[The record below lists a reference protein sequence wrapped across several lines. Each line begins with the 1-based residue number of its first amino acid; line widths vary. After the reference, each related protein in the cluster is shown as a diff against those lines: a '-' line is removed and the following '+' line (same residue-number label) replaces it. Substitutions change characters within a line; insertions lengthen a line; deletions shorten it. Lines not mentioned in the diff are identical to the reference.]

1 MLISIYIT
9 GILCKNS
16 IVMNRIVLFLTIFCG
31 ASTHAYAQVPQ
42 VLSGGQEVML
52 TGTLPEVGIRA
63 PSFEL
68 VDIDLTDVSLE
79 DFKGQVK
86 ILNIVPSLDTTV
98 CALSAIKFNEEVGK
112 LLNTVIINV
121 SMDLPFAN
129 KRFCELEHIKN
140 IRALSAFRS
149 SFGQDYGFQMKDGA
163 LRGLLARA
171 VMLIDMHNVV
181 RYVELVPDLAQEPN
195 YEKVLAVLQEL

>member
-1 MLISIYIT
+1 MT
-9 GILCKNS
+9 ILCG
-16 IVMNRIVLFLTIFCG
+16 V
-31 ASTHAYAQVPQ
+31 STHAYAQVPQ
-42 VLSGGQEVML
+42 VLFRGQEVML
-52 TGTLPEVGIRA
+52 VGALPKVGSRA

-112 LLNTVIINV
+112 LPNAVIINV

-129 KRFCELEHIKN
+129 KRFCELEHIEN

-149 SFGQDYGFQMKDGA
+149 SFGQDYGFQMKEGA

-171 VMLIDMHNVV
+171 VMLIDARNVV
-181 RYVELVPDLAQEPN
+181 QYIELVPDIGQEPN
-195 YEKVLAVLQEL
+195 YEKALAALQEL